1 MDDKTKQIKN
11 YVEET
16 MSQFLESTARYC
28 ETVESDGADAIV
40 DYSEK
45 NLFDS
50 LLVMNHVWQTF
61 AIHSG
66 QFATPQDAEEKMSK
80 FREAIIDCFGIDPAE
95 LARKMINKQTEDN
108 GTETETNCVDQ

>member
-1 MDDKTKQIKN
+1 MENEIQQIKAD
-11 YVEET
+11 VEKKI
-16 MSQFLESTARYC
+16 SYLLNNASYFCA
-28 ETVESDGADAIV
+28 TVESERWDVNV
-40 DYSEK
+40 DYSED

-50 LLVMNHVWQTF
+50 LLIMTHVWQTV

-66 QFATPQDAEEKMSK
+66 QFETPEDAEEKMSK

>member
-1 MDDKTKQIKN
+1 MDYKTTQIKEE
-11 YVEET
+11 VENV
-16 MSQFLESTARYC
+16 MSRHLDYIARFCAAIESEGT
-28 ETVESDGADAIV
+28 DAIV
-40 DYSEK
+40 EYSEK

-66 QFATPQDAEEKMSK
+66 QFATPEEAEEKMSK
-80 FREAIIDCFGIDPAE
+80 FREVIIDCFGIDLAE
-95 LARKMINKQTEDN
+95 LARKILNKQTEDN

>member
-1 MDDKTKQIKN
+1 MDNKTTQIKDE
-11 YVEET
+11 VENV
-16 MSQFLESTARYC
+16 MSRHLDYIARFC
-28 ETVESDGADAIV
+28 AAVESEGTDAIV
-40 DYSEK
+40 EYSEK

-66 QFATPQDAEEKMSK
+66 KFETPEDAEGKMSK